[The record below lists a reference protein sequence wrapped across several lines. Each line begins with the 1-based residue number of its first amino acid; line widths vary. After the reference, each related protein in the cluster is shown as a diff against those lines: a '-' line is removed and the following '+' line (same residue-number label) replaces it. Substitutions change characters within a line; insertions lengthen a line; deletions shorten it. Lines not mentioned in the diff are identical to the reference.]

1 MRLTSRQVWLGATLA
16 VSMAS
21 HCLAMLSQVGDGVMQ
36 TSMTVAPGFEAASEL
51 YGDDNSRA
59 MLQRPTMGDHVAV
72 GCMLEAAP
80 SRTATSADLALIVQ
94 PTICGPPSISPALA
108 THTSPPAFEPPAVA
122 DTQAYLQVFRT

>member
-21 HCLAMLSQVGDGVMQ
+21 HCLAMLSQAGDGVMQ

-80 SRTATSADLALIVQ
+80 SRTATSADLALIVH
-94 PTICGPPSISPALA
+94 PTICGPPSISPVPI
-108 THTSPPAFEPPAVA
+108 THPPPRAFEPPAVA